1 MRPSNVDTRG
11 EIHAPDQKRTRPSPS
26 AAAGYKKQK
35 RDAEML
41 THLFERRLND
51 AVVQDIFR
59 VTHSHPTI
67 LKCANQFNSLIL
79 CRPFKVHL
87 ASFAAGKLTE
97 TAEFQRHIAKFW
109 MPWVRA
115 LFLWRQMY
123 GIVPWRII
131 EVDGSGGKYRF
142 PEIPDFD
149 AGYITTWLDPATKR
163 QRFHYYWHGQ
173 PMSEPVPMYWS
184 HSEWQPTSA
193 GKLQT
198 CKQTCSLLY

>member
-1 MRPSNVDTRG
+1 MRPSNVDVRG

-67 LKCANQFNSLIL
+67 LKCSNQFNSLIL

-109 MPWVRA
+109 MPWVPKVTFVGCSRSANNPQRCGRYSCGAKCMA
-115 LFLWRQMY
+115 LFRGVL
-123 GIVPWRII
+123 
-131 EVDGSGGKYRF
+131 
-142 PEIPDFD
+142 
-149 AGYITTWLDPATKR
+149 
-163 QRFHYYWHGQ
+163 
-173 PMSEPVPMYWS
+173 
-184 HSEWQPTSA
+184 
-193 GKLQT
+193 
-198 CKQTCSLLY
+198 